1 MKLNIRAKL
10 LLAFA
15 AILLLSSAVNIYSLV
30 QMEVLADLTT
40 KIYNHP
46 LQVTRAVLNA
56 NTGIIKMH
64 RSMKEVVL
72 VNKDAHI
79 AAAHTQVH
87 QDEQQVYQQFAI
99 VQKWILGQEGVELIA
114 QTVQIFRDWTPI
126 REQVIALMKTE
137 QTDQAVALTNGEEAQ
152 LVALL
157 DSQMKELTQYAANK
171 ATGMYEHAQT
181 TRTRVMTTTLTALI
195 SVIMLSAL
203 LGFFISVSI
212 VKSVQIIKTLAS
224 QLVAGEFT
232 STVTN
237 RAEIEQVI
245 AYRDEMGEIGRAFDA
260 VAHSFNSVI
269 NDLVQVSQ
277 GLAQGNLRILPNAT
291 YQGDFLQIKIA
302 LETALLDQHQ
312 VVEDIIQVSQGLAAG
327 NLRVTPKVE
336 YKGDFIQVKQALENS
351 LSDLR
356 QVIDDIVQVSQE
368 LAEGEQRV
376 KAKAVYQGDFV
387 QIKSALETASVKL
400 AQATTENKAKDWLK
414 TGQTQLNDQMK
425 GEPDMIQLATRTIS
439 FLTTYIDGEIG
450 LFYLLK
456 NAQPNNDQPYL
467 RRIAS
472 YAYTA
477 GDHRPTEFPV
487 GEGLVGQVAMDRK
500 TLFLTQTPEE
510 CPHIIRSGLSDALP
524 RHLLISPGCY
534 ENTVK
539 CVIEIGSA
547 HEQTELQRQFLEQ
560 AMPNIALAINTAQ
573 SRIRMQELLQQ
584 SQQQTE
590 ELQQQSEE
598 LQTQQEEL
606 QQINHQLQEQQEE
619 LHHKQEELQQ
629 HNEELQTQSEELQ
642 TQQEE
647 LRQSNDE
654 LEART
659 RELEQQKA
667 EVQQKN
673 IALEQTQAEMKKTR
687 AVLET
692 KAEELELASQ
702 YKSEFLANMSH
713 ELRTPLNSLLIL
725 AQLLAENNAGN
736 LTEKQVEYA
745 KTIHIAGS
753 DLLAL
758 INDIL
763 DLSKVEAGKMAV
775 NIENCRLTDLVNQFE
790 QKFRP
795 LADNKG
801 LVFRITV
808 ASALPPIISTD
819 EQRFQQIINNLLSN
833 AFKFTTEGK
842 IKLEI
847 GRPSDKVSLSSFFQ
861 KGEREQPVS
870 QTGELS
876 STGSPPFSP
885 IRTGGNFLDPIKT
898 IAFRVTDTGIGIPRE
913 QQQIIFEAFQQV
925 DGTTSRRYGGTGLG
939 LSISRQLTRL
949 LGGEL
954 ELHSE
959 EGKGSTFTLYLP
971 ETYQPPELPNKT
983 NSSNLEE
990 SSQWVSLRSTHP
1002 TATPLVEASEPIA
1015 DDKTALK
1022 PDEKSLLI
1030 IEDDQTFSNIL
1041 MELGQEKNF
1050 KCILAQDGRIGLQL
1064 AYEYQPNAIL
1074 LDIGLPQINGWTV
1087 LEKLKEHPD
1096 TRHIPVHLLSAAE
1109 QNTVDAT
1116 KKGAIGFL
1124 HKPVCMEQLSQVF
1137 KKIEHFLTNPIKNI
1151 LVIVDAE
1158 VRQQQIL
1165 QLVGGDNIQTTL
1177 AITTES
1183 ALEHLQTT
1191 LFDCIILDMDIEQ
1204 GSGLQ
1209 LLTEMRKLEPN
1220 LCQTP
1225 VIIYAERDLSS
1236 DEEALLLQCAEQL
1249 PIKAVSSSE
1258 HLLDEA
1264 TLFLHQIE
1272 AQLPDEKRN
1281 MLRIVHDKEAIL
1293 ANKKVLIVDDD
1304 VRNVFALA
1312 TMLEEKNM
1320 EVIAGNNG
1328 YDALKL
1334 LEKHPDVAIIL
1345 MDIMMPNMD
1354 GYEAMRQI
1362 RQQPGYHKLPIIA
1375 LTAKAMKSDK
1385 TKCLE
1390 AGANDYLSKPVD
1402 SDKLISLMRVWLYR

>member
-1 MKLNIRAKL
+1 MKLNIRTKL
-10 LLAFA
+10 ILAFT

-30 QMEVLADLTT
+30 QMDVLANLTT

-64 RSMKEVVL
+64 RSMKDVLLTTNEANVV
-72 VNKDAHI
+72 
-79 AAAHTQVH
+79 AAHSQVH
-87 QDEQQVYQQFAI
+87 QDEQKVYQQFAI
-99 VQKWILGQEGVELIA
+99 VQKWILGQEGAELIA
-114 QTVQIFRDWTPI
+114 QTVQIFTDWTPI
-126 REQVIALMKTE
+126 REQVITLMKTG

-157 DSQMKELTQYAANK
+157 DNQMKKLTKYAANK
-171 ATGMYEHAQT
+171 ATGMYEEAQT
-181 TRTRVMTTTLTALI
+181 TRTRVMSTSIAALI
-195 SVIMLSAL
+195 GVIMVSAL

-212 VKSVQIIKTLAS
+212 VKSVQIIKALAS
-224 QLVAGEFT
+224 KLVAGEIT

-237 RAEIEQVI
+237 RSEIEQVI

-277 GLAQGNLRILPNAT
+277 GLAQGNLRIMPKAT
-291 YQGDFLQIKIA
+291 YQGDFIQIKTA

-376 KAKAVYQGDFV
+376 MAKAVYQGDFV
-387 QIKSALETASVKL
+387 QIKNALETASVKL
-400 AQATTENKAKDWLK
+400 AQATVQNISQDWLK
-414 TGQTQLNDQMK
+414 TGLALLNDQMK
-425 GEPDMIQLATRTIS
+425 GEPDMIQIATSTIS
-439 FLTTYIDGEIG
+439 FLTTYIEGEIG
-450 LFYLLK
+450 LFYLLE
-456 NAQPNNDQPYL
+456 NAQPNNQKL

-477 GDHRPTEFPV
+477 SDHRPTEFIV
-487 GEGLVGQVAMDRK
+487 GEGLVGQVAMDGK

-547 HEQTELQRQFLEQ
+547 HEQTELQRQLIEQ

-606 QQINHQLQEQQEE
+606 QQINNQLQEQQEE
-619 LHHKQEELQQ
+619 LHHKQEELQR
-629 HNEELQTQSEELQ
+629 HNEELQTQSEELQTQSEELQ

-667 EVQQKN
+667 EIQQKN
-673 IALEQTQAEMKKTR
+673 IALEQTQAEMEKTR

-692 KAEELELASQ
+692 KAKELELASQ

-725 AQLLAENNAGN
+725 AQLLGENKAGN
-736 LTEKQVEYA
+736 LTDKQVKYA
-745 KTIHIAGS
+745 ETIHVAGS
-753 DLLAL
+753 DLLSL

-763 DLSKVEAGKMAV
+763 DLSKVEAGKMTV
-775 NIENCRLTDLVNQFE
+775 NIENCPLTDLIRKFE
-790 QKFRP
+790 HKFRP
-795 LADNKG
+795 LAENKG
-801 LVFRITV
+801 VAFYITV
-808 ASALPPIISTD
+808 AEALPPIISTD
-819 EQRFQQIINNLLSN
+819 AQRLQQIINNLLSN
-833 AFKFTTEGK
+833 AFKFTTEGE

-847 GRPSDKVSLSSFFQ
+847 GRPSDKVRLSSFLPSDA
-861 KGEREQPVS
+861 GE
-870 QTGELS
+870 
-876 STGSPPFSP
+876 
-885 IRTGGNFLDPIKT
+885 IFLDPSKT
-898 IAFRVTDTGIGIPRE
+898 IAISVTDTGTGIPKDK
-913 QQQIIFEAFQQV
+913 QQLIFEAFQQV

-949 LGGEL
+949 LEGEL

-971 ETYQPPELPNKT
+971 ETYQPPELPKKAD
-983 NSSNLEE
+983 SSNQEQIGKNDLS
-990 SSQWVSLRSTHP
+990 SSQQLVSRRETHP
-1002 TATPLVEASEPIA
+1002 IQQATAIV
-1015 DDKTALK
+1015 DDRTAIK
-1022 PDEKSLLI
+1022 PEDRSLLI

-1041 MELGQEKNF
+1041 IELGREKHF
-1050 KCILAQDGRIGLQL
+1050 KCIIAEDGRIGLQL

-1074 LDIGLPQINGWTV
+1074 LDIGLPQIDGWTV
-1087 LEKLKEHPD
+1087 LEKLKKHPD

-1116 KKGAIGFL
+1116 KKGAIGYL
-1124 HKPVCMEQLSQVF
+1124 HKPVRMEQLGQVF
-1137 KKIEHFLTNPIKNI
+1137 KKIEHFLANPIKTI

-1158 VRQQQIL
+1158 PRQQKIL
-1165 QLVGGDNIQTTL
+1165 QLVGGDNIETRL
-1177 AITTES
+1177 AETSEA
-1183 ALEHLQTT
+1183 ALEHLQTS

-1204 GSGLQ
+1204 GSGSQ

-1225 VIIYAERDLSS
+1225 VIVYAERDLSS
-1236 DEEALLLQCAEQL
+1236 DEEALLLQCADQL
-1249 PIKAVSSSE
+1249 PVKAVSSSE
-1258 HLLDEA
+1258 RLLDEA
-1264 TLFLHQIE
+1264 TLFLHQVE

-1328 YDALKL
+1328 YEALKL
-1334 LEKHPDVAIIL
+1334 LEKHSDVAIIPAIPAHAFNPI
-1345 MDIMMPNMD
+1345 DTREINM
-1354 GYEAMRQI
+1354 AFRAIFQ
-1362 RQQPGYHKLPIIA
+1362 
-1375 LTAKAMKSDK
+1375 
-1385 TKCLE
+1385 
-1390 AGANDYLSKPVD
+1390 
-1402 SDKLISLMRVWLYR
+1402 